1 MTFLPQPPL
10 TCGGQSERN
19 LERVKMS
26 RYIGPKM
33 RVVRR
38 LGFLPGLA
46 RKRLRTPFLA
56 GQHRHVA
63 VEHWLIVRPRAA
75 KKVRRLKARRSFY
88 ARRLLEKQ
96 RVRFNYGMTETQ
108 MKGHFLRARKKGVG
122 LAQLLE
128 MRLDSVVYSLRM
140 APTLVSARQ
149 LVTHG
154 HVRVSKGKRRRT
166 GGGPR
171 RRPHRGYHPYLKVT
185 VPGYQCSPRETLRC
199 MPSKGHGRV
208 R

>member
-1 MTFLPQPPL
+1 
-10 TCGGQSERN
+10 
-19 LERVKMS
+19 MS

-56 GQHRHVA
+56 GQHRHIA
-63 VEHWLIVRPRAA
+63 VEHWLLVRPRSA
-75 KKVRRLKARRSFY
+75 KKVRRLKSRRSFY

-96 RVRFNYGMTETQ
+96 RVRFNYGLTETQ
-108 MKGHFLRARKKGVG
+108 MKGHFLRARKRGIG

-128 MRLDSVVYSLRM
+128 MRLDSIVYSLRM

-154 HVRVSKGKRRRT
+154 HVRVSRGALRARDVGRRRM
-166 GGGPR
+166 PR
-171 RRPHRGYHPYLKVT
+171 HRSSDSRIYHPFLKVA
-185 VPGYQCSPRETLRC
+185 VPGYQCSPRECLRC
-199 MPSKGHGRV
+199 TPVTYRRWK
-208 R
+208 